1 LTEKVH
7 GLRGEY
13 AGLNLW
19 WRMNK
24 MGNNGVTI
32 TIALGVIA
40 ALAAG
45 QGYLLYRIMMLDA
58 AERYSDIPFLLGVT
72 VLIYAVILFI
82 YLRIFIGVK
91 AYKKVV
97 DTH

>member
-1 LTEKVH
+1 
-7 GLRGEY
+7 
-13 AGLNLW
+13 
-19 WRMNK
+19 MNK
-24 MGNNGVTI
+24 TSNNSFATAV
-32 TIALGVIA
+32 ALGVIA

-58 AERYSDIPFLLGVT
+58 AERYSDIPFLLGIT
-72 VLIYAVILFI
+72 VLIYAAILFI

-91 AYKKVV
+91 AYKKVM